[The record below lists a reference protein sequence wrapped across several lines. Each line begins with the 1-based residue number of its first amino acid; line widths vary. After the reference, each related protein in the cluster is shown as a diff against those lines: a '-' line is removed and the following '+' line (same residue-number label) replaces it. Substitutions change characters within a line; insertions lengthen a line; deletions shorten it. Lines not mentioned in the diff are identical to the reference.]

1 MEPEKLLEDRLEK
14 AYEDMLLV
22 IEEAIARFLEAYKKV
37 RESRWGRGVPKV
49 VEPVFPVFR
58 QVLEKKVDRIF
69 KRTAFPRGL
78 ELERDGL
85 DICVGGYKLR
95 ADGDTAR
102 SLVREVAG
110 FSPDLV
116 LEMVRALE
124 KTASE
129 LLQAIEDARRVALRV
144 GRRCLESPAMKEISR
159 RAALRRMRKM

>member
-1 MEPEKLLEDRLEK
+1 MEPEQLLEDRLKK

-22 IEEAIARFLEAYKKV
+22 IEEAIARFLEAHKKV
-37 RESRWGRGVPKV
+37 MESRWTSEVPKAV
-49 VEPVFPVFR
+49 APVFVR
-58 QVLEKKVDRIF
+58 ALEKKADQIF
-69 KRTAFPRGL
+69 KRADFPRGL

-116 LEMVRALE
+116 LEMARALE

-129 LLQAIEDARRVALRV
+129 LLQAIEEARRVALRV

-159 RAALRRMRKM
+159 RAALRRMEKA

>member
-1 MEPEKLLEDRLEK
+1 MEPEKPLEDGLKK

-22 IEEAIARFLEAYKKV
+22 MEGAVAELLEAYKKV
-37 RESRWGRGVPKV
+37 KESRWGREVPKV
-49 VEPVFPVFR
+49 VEPVFGR
-58 QVLEKKVDRIF
+58 VLEKKVDRIF
-69 KRTAFPRGL
+69 KRAAFPRGL

-85 DICVGGYKLR
+85 DICVGGCKLR

-102 SLVREVAG
+102 SLVRDVAG

-116 LEMVRALE
+116 LEMVWALE

-144 GRRCLESPAMKEISR
+144 GRRCLGSPAMKEIAR
-159 RAALRRMRKM
+159 RAALRRMGKA

>member
-1 MEPEKLLEDRLEK
+1 MEPEKPLEDGLKK

-37 RESRWGRGVPKV
+37 KESRWGREVPKV
-49 VEPVFPVFR
+49 VEPVFGR
-58 QVLEKKVDRIF
+58 VLEKKVDRIF
-69 KRTAFPRGL
+69 KWAAFPRGL

-129 LLQAIEDARRVALRV
+129 LLQAIEEARRVALRV

-159 RAALRRMRKM
+159 RAALRRMEKA